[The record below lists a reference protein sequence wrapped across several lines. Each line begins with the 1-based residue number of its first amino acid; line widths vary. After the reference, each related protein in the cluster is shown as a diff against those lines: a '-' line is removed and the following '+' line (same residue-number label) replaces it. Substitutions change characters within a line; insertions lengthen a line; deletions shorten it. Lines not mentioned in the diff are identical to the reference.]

1 MKLYIIM
8 NEDGVVRAMS
18 ESKKLAHEY
27 YAPLRKRKEY
37 SFLKIVK
44 PHVINDLLQ
53 NYESLLIEDHEEGL
67 MTRMEFEM
75 IEFSKGE
82 RRDLLSSISKDLNK
96 LKNSFILKEKH
107 YDHIQKVEKIVKKL
121 SKELEEEQVDIKE
134 MRILAQMKKERG
146 KY

>member
-18 ESKKLAHEY
+18 ESKKLAQLY
-27 YAPLRKRKEY
+27 YTPLKHKKQY
-37 SFLKIVK
+37 CFLKIVK
-44 PHVINDLLQ
+44 KDVIDDLLQ
-53 NYESLLIEDHEEGL
+53 NYESLLIEDYEEGL
-67 MTRMEFEM
+67 MTRMEYEM
-75 IEFSKGE
+75 VEFSKGE

-96 LKNSFILKEKH
+96 LKNNFILKEKH

-121 SKELEEEQVDIKE
+121 SKELEEEQVDARE
-134 MRILAQMKKERG
+134 MGILSQLKRERG